1 MTTRRRFLSILAGS
15 AILPSLG
22 TSASADVASWKG
34 VVLGANARIILDH
47 PQADR
52 LISMALAEINRLE
65 NIFSLHRT
73 GSQLSA
79 LNRDGQLTD
88 PAFEMVELLS
98 LSSRIHRR
106 TNGAFDPGVQPL
118 WALYAEQVSAG
129 SRPTQQQIDKTLQ
142 TTGWQ
147 HLRFDTAEI
156 RFARTGMAL
165 TLNGIAQGYIADK
178 VTALLRRNGVENVM
192 VNTGEIMGAGQA
204 PDGRDWQVH
213 LGNAKGKQ
221 IRLNNRAV
229 ATSAPLGTSF
239 DQNGKIGHII
249 DPRTGLPGA
258 KHAQVSVVA
267 RTAAEADGLSTAFCL
282 MTTAEIDAA
291 KGDTTVYL

>member
-15 AILPSLG
+15 AILPTLG

-65 NIFSLHRT
+65 SLFSLHHT
-73 GSQLSA
+73 DSQLSH
-79 LNRDGQLTD
+79 LNRDGHLAN

-106 TNGAFDPGVQPL
+106 TDGAFDPSVQPL

-129 SRPTQQQIDKTLQ
+129 KRPTQQQIDKTLRN
-142 TTGWQ
+142 TGWQ
-147 HLRFDTAEI
+147 HLHFDTTEI
-156 RFARTGMAL
+156 RFSRTGMAL

-192 VNTGEIMGAGQA
+192 VNTGEIMGTGHA

-213 LGNAKGKQ
+213 LGDASGKQ
-221 IRLNNRAV
+221 IPLNNRAV

-249 DPRTGLPGA
+249 DPRTGQTGA
-258 KHAQVSVVA
+258 KHAQVSVIA

-282 MTTAEIDAA
+282 MTAREINAA
-291 KGDTTVYL
+291 KGDTTVFL